1 MLEEVK
7 DNASKHERHLQV
19 MMDKIED
26 KLTLAQSD
34 FIKVKNEAMTK
45 VLGAHEKTQK
55 LETLQRQSDAKIL
68 QLRTDFSVL
77 DDKIQ
82 NKLNLNELA
91 KFHELIKKIPTLE
104 QFRQQKIEIADK
116 IQDNED
122 LIHQVRMEIQR
133 HNDTV
138 RRQD

>member
-1 MLEEVK
+1 M
-7 DNASKHERHLQV
+7 
-19 MMDKIED
+19 
-26 KLTLAQSD
+26 
-34 FIKVKNEAMTK
+34 
-45 VLGAHEKTQK
+45 
-55 LETLQRQSDAKIL
+55 
-68 QLRTDFSVL
+68 RTDLSIL

-104 QFRQQKIEIADK
+104 SFRQQKIEIVDK

-138 RRQD
+138 KRQD

>member
-1 MLEEVK
+1 
-7 DNASKHERHLQV
+7 
-19 MMDKIED
+19 
-26 KLTLAQSD
+26 
-34 FIKVKNEAMTK
+34 
-45 VLGAHEKTQK
+45 
-55 LETLQRQSDAKIL
+55 
-68 QLRTDFSVL
+68 
-77 DDKIQ
+77 
-82 NKLNLNELA
+82 LNELA

-116 IQDNED
+116 IQENED